1 MEWHP
6 AGWSVCVPLLIS
18 PCTVK
23 SRSSLLASAHPGDP
37 RKRALKRLWCG
48 GSSLGLL
55 TFSICQRQTHCGNSP
70 LPFVRLSKANYA
82 VLVQNGFTL
91 CCCHAAQ
98 SGIDASRN
106 DIVLWVIS
114 WFSVGAVSSL
124 QY

>member
-1 MEWHP
+1 M
-6 AGWSVCVPLLIS
+6 CVPLLIS

-37 RKRALKRLWCG
+37 GKRALKRLWCG

-82 VLVQNGFTL
+82 VLVQNGLSTFL
-91 CCCHAAQ
+91 HC
-98 SGIDASRN
+98 
-106 DIVLWVIS
+106 
-114 WFSVGAVSSL
+114 AVVTPFDQESMHQETILSCG
-124 QY
+124 